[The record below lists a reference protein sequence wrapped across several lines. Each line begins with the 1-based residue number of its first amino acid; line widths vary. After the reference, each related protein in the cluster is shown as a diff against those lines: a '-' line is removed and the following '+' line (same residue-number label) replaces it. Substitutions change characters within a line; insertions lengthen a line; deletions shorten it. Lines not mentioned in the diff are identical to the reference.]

1 MRVIAK
7 STLRAFWE
15 KHSDAEVPLKT
26 WYKIAEKANWKD
38 SNEVKEVYSDV
49 SIIGSNRLVFNIKGN
64 KYRLVVYVI
73 FKFQK
78 MFIRFVGTHQQYDRI
93 DVKTI

>member
-38 SNEVKEVYSDV
+38 SHEVKEVYSDV

-78 MFIRFVGTHQQYDRI
+78 MFIRFVGTHHQYDRI